1 MLLIAFFPQMET
13 PMKQNRRK
21 FMLQSAGMAT
31 GLGAL
36 SCGNLFGGMS
46 KGKPAWPGPIGL
58 ALYTVRNEFELQPA
72 QTLKEVAAIGYKEV
86 EGGMG
91 KPTAEE
97 LAGYLKDAGL
107 TMPSGQFDYP
117 SDLGKY
123 AEAIEFA
130 RKLGMQYMCCSFSDS
145 QTVDGWKKIADDFNR
160 AGKQVADAGMQ
171 FAYHNHLQEFRPV
184 GDTNGFE
191 ILIANTDPGLVKFQI
206 DIFWMTWAKQD
217 PVAYLKRL
225 TGRVPMLHIKD
236 RKKGWKWDQ
245 YKFPADKEV
254 PYTEVGSGAIDW
266 KRIFEN
272 AGGVK
277 LIFVEQD
284 LWDRKPIE
292 SARMSYDYLRKL
304 TL

>member
-1 MLLIAFFPQMET
+1 
-13 PMKQNRRK
+13 MKQNRRT
-21 FMLQSAGMAT
+21 FIAQSASMAA

-36 SCGNLFGGMS
+36 GLGDLLGNNLEGR
-46 KGKPAWPGPIGL
+46 PAWPGPIGL
-58 ALYTVRNEFELQPA
+58 ALYTVRNEFGTHPA
-72 QTLKEVAAIGYKEV
+72 QTLNEVAAIGYKEV

-97 LAGYLKDAGL
+97 LVGYLKGAGL
-107 TMPSGQFDYP
+107 TMPSGHFDYP
-117 SDLGKY
+117 SSRDKY
-123 AEAIEFA
+123 AKSIEFA
-130 RKLGMQYMCCSFSDS
+130 RKLGLQYMCCSSSSDS
-145 QTVDGWKKIADDFNR
+145 KTADGWKKIAEVLNR

-184 GDTNGFE
+184 GDTNGYE
-191 ILIANTDPGLVKFQI
+191 ILIANTDPRLVKFQI

-217 PVAYLKRL
+217 PVTYLKRL
-225 TGRVPMLHIKD
+225 AGRVPMLHIKD
-236 RKKGWKWDQ
+236 RKKGWKWDP
-245 YKFPADKEV
+245 YKFPEDKEV

-272 AGGVK
+272 AGSVK

-292 SARMSYDYLRKL
+292 SARMSYDYLRNL